1 MTEAVTDRETR
12 CGFVALIGAPN
23 AGKSTLLNQMVG
35 GKVAIVT
42 HKVQTTRSRL
52 RGITSAGASQIIFV
66 DTPGIFEPRRKLDQ
80 AMVEAAWSGSDDAD
94 MTVLM
99 VDARSGRTEDV
110 DKILAKLSLLKHPAV
125 LALNKT
131 DVAQRENLLKLAAE
145 LNEAGAFDETFMISA
160 ETGDGVEDLK
170 AHLAEHMP
178 SGPWLYPE
186 DQMADVPLRQMA
198 AEVTREKVFLRLH
211 EELPYA
217 STVETEQWKELR
229 DGSVRIEQVLFV
241 ERESQRKIAL
251 GKSGQ
256 TIKAIGS
263 AAREELQELL
273 QRKVHLFVFVKVRER
288 WGQDPERF
296 QQIGL
301 DFPKS

>member
-1 MTEAVTDRETR
+1 MTEADAGPQTR

-66 DTPGIFEPRRKLDQ
+66 DTPGIFEPRRKLDE

-94 MTVLM
+94 VTVLM
-99 VDARSGRTEDV
+99 VDARSGRTEEV
-110 DKILAKLSLLKHPAV
+110 DRILEKLSLLKRPAV
-125 LALNKT
+125 LVLNKT
-131 DVAQRENLLKLAAE
+131 DVAQRESLLKLAAE
-145 LNEAGAFDETFMISA
+145 LNEAGAFGETFMISA

-178 SGPWLYPE
+178 AGPWLYPE
-186 DQMADVPLRQMA
+186 DQMADIPLRQMA

-301 DFPKS
+301 DFPKA

>member
-1 MTEAVTDRETR
+1 MTEAGTDPHTR

-66 DTPGIFEPRRKLDQ
+66 DTPGIFEPRRKLDE

-94 MTVLM
+94 VTVLM
-99 VDARSGRTEDV
+99 VDARSGRTGEV
-110 DKILAKLSLLKHPAV
+110 DRILEKLSLLKRPAV
-125 LALNKT
+125 LVLNKT

-145 LNEAGAFDETFMISA
+145 LNEAGAFGETFMISA

-170 AHLAEHMP
+170 VHLAEHMP
-178 SGPWLYPE
+178 AGPWLYPE
-186 DQMADVPLRQMA
+186 DQMADIPLRQMA

-301 DFPKS
+301 DFPKA

>member
-1 MTEAVTDRETR
+1 MTDPEAVSPR

-23 AGKSTLLNQMVG
+23 AGKSTLLNQLVG

-52 RGITSAGASQIIFV
+52 RGIAAEDESQIIFI
-66 DTPGIFEPRRKLDQ
+66 DTPGIFQPKRKLDE
-80 AMVEAAWSGSDDAD
+80 AMVEAAWSGASDAD
-94 MTVLM
+94 ITVLM
-99 VDARSGRTEDV
+99 VDARSGLNEETEAIV
-110 DKILAKLSLLKHPAV
+110 RGVSNAKLSVV

-131 DVAQRENLLKLAAE
+131 DVADRAALLE
-145 LNEAGAFDETFMISA
+145 LSARLNSEADFERTFMISA
-160 ETGDGVEDLK
+160 ETGDGVADLK
-170 AHLAEHMP
+170 TYLASRMP

-198 AEVTREKVFLRLH
+198 AEITREKVFLRLH

-251 GKSGQ
+251 GKKGQ
-256 TIKAIGS
+256 TIKAIGQ
-263 AAREELQELL
+263 AAREELQDLL
-273 QRKVHLFVFVKVRER
+273 GLKVHLFLFVKVREK
-288 WGQDPERF
+288 WGQDPERYL
-296 QQIGL
+296 QMGL
-301 DFPKS
+301 EFPKS